1 MFGHMK
7 ADPILTIGTSAIDPA
22 ISGLVAITENA
33 QPVRWIEF
41 PTSILLFVS
50 VEGDPGSGAFY
61 VFDRKTRTWFWIDFD
76 DLQSARTEDF
86 DDSLRVMLADA
97 FDQAGAEVLFDP
109 FERIGRRGAE
119 RIGLELLAMVEI
131 LLPGAGGF
139 EMLPRD
145 GPRCLTD
152 HRDRAALAFDVDT
165 QHHEAVLRIVKGDAV
180 NDSRQLLG
188 HAGYFNES
196 SLLKCRPVVWLSGL
210 RD

>member
-76 DLQSARTEDF
+76 DQQYGGYSQSDF
-86 DDSLRVMLADA
+86 DVLIHEYDILSLV
-97 FDQAGAEVLFDP
+97 
-109 FERIGRRGAE
+109 ERQG
-119 RIGLELLAMVEI
+119 
-131 LLPGAGGF
+131 
-139 EMLPRD
+139 
-145 GPRCLTD
+145 
-152 HRDRAALAFDVDT
+152 
-165 QHHEAVLRIVKGDAV
+165 
-180 NDSRQLLG
+180 
-188 HAGYFNES
+188 
-196 SLLKCRPVVWLSGL
+196 LLKATRGWILEPGRPAEMALPSN
-210 RD
+210 